1 MRDGF
6 DCSELMDFAE
16 RLGAQPKEMLK
27 AQKKMLRTSGTK
39 LRRKTAQRACA
50 EVGRVAVHR
59 PKYDRKAGDY
69 HRSIKRGKVNK
80 RDDEMRIRVYS
91 SDEIGH
97 LIEDGWTPKLR
108 DGSKGSYQAGK
119 KVFAKAAEEFEPEFE
134 SAAEDMV
141 DELIDKI

>member
-27 AQKKMLRTSGTK
+27 AQKKMLRTSGHK
-39 LRRKTAQRACA
+39 AAPENGSACPADVRRT
-50 EVGRVAVHR
+50 AVHR

-69 HRSIKRGKVNK
+69 HRSIKRGKLNK
-80 RDDEMRIRVYS
+80 EDDTLRIRVYS

>member
-39 LRRKTAQRACA
+39 LRRKTAQRARA
-50 EVGRVAVHR
+50 DVRRTAVR

-91 SDEIGH
+91 SDKIGH
-97 LIEDGWTPKLR
+97 LIEDGWTPELR

>member
-1 MRDGF
+1 M
-6 DCSELMDFAE
+6 CAV
-16 RLGAQPKEMLK
+16 QPSIVQSMTVRQATITEASSAASSTKE
-27 AQKKMLRTSGTK
+27 
-39 LRRKTAQRACA
+39 
-50 EVGRVAVHR
+50 
-59 PKYDRKAGDY
+59 
-69 HRSIKRGKVNK
+69 
-80 RDDEMRIRVYS
+80 DDTLRIRVYS

>member
-39 LRRKTAQRACA
+39 LRRKTAQRARA
-50 EVGRVAVHR
+50 DVRRTAVHR

-91 SDEIGH
+91 SGKIGQ
-97 LIEDGWTPKLR
+97 LIEDGGTR
-108 DGSKGSYQAGK
+108 RVGDGSKGSYQAGK

>member
-1 MRDGF
+1 M
-6 DCSELMDFAE
+6 CAV
-16 RLGAQPKEMLK
+16 QPSIVQNMTVMQ
-27 AQKKMLRTSGTK
+27 A
-39 LRRKTAQRACA
+39 
-50 EVGRVAVHR
+50 
-59 PKYDRKAGDY
+59 DY
-69 HRSIKRGKVNK
+69 HRSIKRGKLNK
-80 RDDEMRIRVYS
+80 EDDTLRIRVYS

>member
-16 RLGAQPKEMLK
+16 HLGAQPKELLK

-39 LRRKTAQRACA
+39 LRRKTVQRARA

-69 HRSIKRGKVNK
+69 HRSIKRGKLNK
-80 RDDEMRIRVYS
+80 EDDTLRIRVYS
-91 SDEIGH
+91 SDKIGH
-97 LIEDGWTPKLR
+97 LIEDGWTPKFR
-108 DGSKGSYQAGK
+108 DDSRGSPQAGK
-119 KVFAKAAEEFEPEFE
+119 KVFADAAKEFEPEFA
-134 SAAEDMV
+134 SACEDV
-141 DELIDKI
+141 IDELIDKI

>member
-27 AQKKMLRTSGTK
+27 AQKKMLRTSGKSCAGKRLSVPGLMCAVQPSIVQSMTVRQATITEASSGK
-39 LRRKTAQRACA
+39 L
-50 EVGRVAVHR
+50 
-59 PKYDRKAGDY
+59 
-69 HRSIKRGKVNK
+69 NK
-80 RDDEMRIRVYS
+80 EDDTLRIRVYS

>member
-16 RLGAQPKEMLK
+16 RLGAQPKKMLK
-27 AQKKMLRTSGTK
+27 AQIKMLRTSRTK
-39 LRRKTAQRACA
+39 LRRQTAQRARA

-91 SDEIGH
+91 SDKIGH
-97 LIEDGWTPKLR
+97 LIEDGWTPELR
-108 DGSKGSYQAGK
+108 DGSKGSYQVGK

-134 SAAEDMV
+134 STAEDMV

>member
-6 DCSELMDFAE
+6 DCSELTAFSEKLA
-16 RLGAQPKEMLK
+16 AQPKELEK
-27 AQKKMLRTSGTK
+27 AQKKMLRESGTK
-39 LRRKTAQRACA
+39 LRRKTAQHARAQ
-50 EVGRVAVHR
+50 VKRTAVHR

-91 SDEIGH
+91 SDKIGH

-108 DGSKGSYQAGK
+108 DGSRGSPQAGK
-119 KVFAKAAEEFEPEFE
+119 KVFADAAEEFEPEFE
-134 SAAEDMV
+134 NAVEDML
-141 DELIDKI
+141 DELVSKV

>member
-39 LRRKTAQRACA
+39 LRRKTAQRARA
-50 EVGRVAVHR
+50 EVGRVAVRR

-91 SDEIGH
+91 SDKIGH
-97 LIEDGWTPKLR
+97 LIEDGWTPELR
-108 DGSKGSYQAGK
+108 DGSKGSCQAGK

>member
-1 MRDGF
+1 
-6 DCSELMDFAE
+6 
-16 RLGAQPKEMLK
+16 
-27 AQKKMLRTSGTK
+27 MLRTSGTK
-39 LRRKTAQRACA
+39 LRRKTAQRARA
-50 EVGRVAVHR
+50 DVRRTAVHR

-91 SDEIGH
+91 SDKSGH
-97 LIEDGWTPKLR
+97 LIEDGWTPELR

>member
-39 LRRKTAQRACA
+39 LRRKTAQRARA
-50 EVGRVAVHR
+50 DVRR
-59 PKYDRKAGDY
+59 
-69 HRSIKRGKVNK
+69 
-80 RDDEMRIRVYS
+80 
-91 SDEIGH
+91 
-97 LIEDGWTPKLR
+97 T
-108 DGSKGSYQAGK
+108 YQAGK

>member
-39 LRRKTAQRACA
+39 LRRKTAQRARA
-50 EVGRVAVHR
+50 DVRRTAVHR

-91 SDEIGH
+91 SDKIGH
-97 LIEDGWTPKLR
+97 LIEDAGRRNCVTAQRAVIRQAKRCLLR
-108 DGSKGSYQAGK
+108 LLRNLNRSLSRPPRIWLTG
-119 KVFAKAAEEFEPEFE
+119 
-134 SAAEDMV
+134 
-141 DELIDKI
+141 

>member
-39 LRRKTAQRACA
+39 LRRKTAQRARA
-50 EVGRVAVHR
+50 DVRRTAVHR

-91 SDEIGH
+91 SDKIGH
-97 LIEDGWTPKLR
+97 LIEDGWTPLSGR
-108 DGSKGSYQAGK
+108 QKG
-119 KVFAKAAEEFEPEFE
+119 VC
-134 SAAEDMV
+134 
-141 DELIDKI
+141 

>member
-27 AQKKMLRTSGTK
+27 AKKKMLRTSGTK
-39 LRRKTAQRACA
+39 LRRKTAQRARA

-69 HRSIKRGKVNK
+69 HRSIKRGKLNK
-80 RDDEMRIRVYS
+80 EGDALRIRVYS
-91 SDEIGH
+91 PDRISH
-97 LIEDGWTPKLR
+97 LIEDGWTPKFR
-108 DGSKGSYQAGK
+108 DDSRGSPQAGK
-119 KVFAKAAEEFEPEFE
+119 KVFADAAKEFEPEFE
-134 SAAEDMV
+134 SAVEDMV
-141 DELIDKI
+141 DELVKKI

>member
-39 LRRKTAQRACA
+39 LRRKTAQRARA

-91 SDEIGH
+91 SDKIGH
-97 LIEDGWTPKLR
+97 LIEDGWTPELR

-119 KVFAKAAEEFEPEFE
+119 MVFAKAAEEFEPEFE

>member
-16 RLGAQPKEMLK
+16 
-27 AQKKMLRTSGTK
+27 
-39 LRRKTAQRACA
+39 QRARA
-50 EVGRVAVHR
+50 DVRRTAVHR

-69 HRSIKRGKVNK
+69 HRSIKRGKLNK
-80 RDDEMRIRVYS
+80 EDDTLRIRVYS
-91 SDEIGH
+91 SDKIGH
-97 LIEDGWTPKLR
+97 LIEDGWTPKFR
-108 DGSKGSYQAGK
+108 DDSRGSPQAGK